1 MISNTLRTPVFSFL
15 WQGKEMLFI
24 IIYISSIFSLEI
36 ELADR
41 KSVIKSGYFICVG
54 KNKCFYY

>member
-1 MISNTLRTPVFSFL
+1 
-15 WQGKEMLFI
+15 MLFI

-41 KSVIKSGYFICVG
+41 TSVIESGYFICVG